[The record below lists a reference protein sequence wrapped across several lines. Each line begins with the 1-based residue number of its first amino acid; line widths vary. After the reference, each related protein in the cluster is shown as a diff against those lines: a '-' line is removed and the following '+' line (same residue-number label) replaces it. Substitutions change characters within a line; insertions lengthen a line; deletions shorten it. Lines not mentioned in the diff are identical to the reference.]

1 MQALFGGAKE
11 KPNQP
16 FFTELEND
24 QRTFHFHSDIELY
37 FVDGGEVEV
46 VVGERKQ
53 LLSAG
58 QMSVALSYDPHG
70 YSTPEHSRSSLLT
83 IPANICKE
91 FTEAV
96 KNKKNI
102 APFIL
107 DGKRVEE
114 IKGFARQICKKGTN
128 PIKKAGYVSLVLGT
142 VYDWLVLEEVVRL
155 PETDLASGML
165 RFISENFKKGISLK
179 DLATRF
185 GYSESYISRYFRDC
199 FKVGFNQYINLLR
212 LKNALLLMKE
222 NTHSITYCAM
232 ESGFNS
238 MRSFYRCFKGHF
250 GCSPGQWSPEQS
262 VAEN

>member
-11 KPNQP
+11 KQNKPI
-16 FFTELEND
+16 FTEREND
-24 QRTFHFHSDIELY
+24 QGTFHFHSDIELY
-37 FVDGGEVEV
+37 FVDEGEMEV
-46 VVGERKQ
+46 VVGERKK
-53 LLSAG
+53 LLTKG

-96 KNKKNI
+96 KNKKNST
-102 APFIL
+102 PFIL
-107 DGKRVEE
+107 DVKRVEE
-114 IKGFARQICKKGTN
+114 IKELARQIGGEEIN
-128 PIKKAGYVSLVLGT
+128 SIKKSGYVGVVLGT
-142 VYDWLVLEEVVRL
+142 LYDWLVLEEVTHL

-165 RFISENFKKGISLK
+165 HFISENFKKGISLK

-199 FKVGFNQYINLLR
+199 FKVGFNQYLNLLR

-222 NTHSITYCAM
+222 NTHSINYCAK